1 LKGFDNHKKVKGRKR
16 HIIVDVEG
24 NLLVVVVH
32 SAGVQDFHGARQAL
46 EKLAQR
52 HWPRLKKILADAIY
66 KGDRYLA
73 DWIMETF
80 GWEIEVVEREPGTKG
95 FQVLPKRWV
104 VERTFAWM
112 GRNRRLSK
120 EYDLLPETSE
130 TWMYIA
136 MTALL
141 TRRLAAAS

>member
-1 LKGFDNHKKVKGRKR
+1 MKGYDPFKRVKGRKR

-24 NLLVVVVH
+24 HLLTVVVH
-32 SAGVQDFHGARQAL
+32 HAGMQDFHGARPTL
-46 EKLAQR
+46 NRLAQR
-52 HWPRLKKILADAIY
+52 SWGRLQTILADAIY

-73 DWIMETF
+73 DWIQEQF

-95 FQVLPKRWV
+95 FQVLPKRWI
-104 VERTFAWM
+104 VERTFAWL

-120 EYDLLPETSE
+120 EYDFLAKTSE
-130 TWMYIA
+130 TWIYMA

-141 TRRLAAAS
+141 TRRLAVNN

>member
-1 LKGFDNHKKVKGRKR
+1 
-16 HIIVDVEG
+16 VDVEG

-32 SAGVQDFHGARQAL
+32 SASVQDYHGARQAL
-46 EKLAQR
+46 EQLAQQ
-52 HWPRLKKILADAIY
+52 HWSRLKKILADAIY

-73 DWIMETF
+73 DWIKETF

-136 MTALL
+136 MTTLL
-141 TRRLAAAS
+141 ARRLALNS